1 MRRHLLRALLTA
13 ALFAP
18 MALTAEIRESHAD
31 AVGFAILP
39 CTNIEATF
47 RKFYPL
53 VEYVKKSTGITLKLV
68 VPADLAE
75 FETLLKN
82 GDVDVALQDPHT
94 YARLSRSFD
103 KAALLG
109 TVATNGTRGQS
120 AVVVVRQDS
129 GVTTLSQLREGQVLF
144 GPRTSTAK
152 WVAAR
157 LLFES
162 AGIDVDRD
170 LRAVNGGCCEDIAFA
185 VAIRSVDAGVVCEHF
200 AGLHPDKQKD
210 LGVDMRALKVIARTR
225 TFPTRVLAARLGAPR
240 ETVSALMAALLRLDR
255 SVADH
260 ARILA
265 AAEVLAFERTSEAEY
280 LRSLRLPVTERLR

>member
-1 MRRHLLRALLTA
+1 MRQYVLHALLA
-13 ALFAP
+13 ASLCTP
-18 MALTAEIRESHAD
+18 IALTTGIGASPDDGVAF
-31 AVGFAILP
+31 AVLP

-53 VEYVKKSTGITLKLV
+53 AQYVKQSTGVTLRLI

-75 FETLLKN
+75 FEALLTN
-82 GDVDVALQDPHT
+82 GQVDVALQDPHT

-103 KAALLG
+103 KAMLLG
-109 TVATNGTRGQS
+109 TVATNGTSSQS
-120 AVVVVRQDS
+120 GVVVVRRDS
-129 GVTTLSQLREGQVLF
+129 GVTTLSQLRGRRVLF
-144 GPRTSTAK
+144 GPRTSTSK

-170 LRAVNGGCCEDIAFA
+170 LKAVNGGCCEDIAFA

-200 AGLHPDKQKD
+200 TGLHPDKQKD
-210 LGVDMRALKVIARTR
+210 LGVDMGALKVIGRTK

-240 ETVSALMAALLRLDR
+240 EAVTALMAALLRLDR

-260 ARILA
+260 ARILS
-265 AAEVLAFERTSEAEY
+265 AAEVLAFKRTTEAEY
-280 LRSLRLPVTERLR
+280 LRLIRSPASEPLS